1 MIKLKKLWFF
11 FTAVVLIVALAIF
24 FSFHKYNKA
33 ADTSAVREKKDYG
46 HQGKDSIAMKGDIEK
61 NLKKTVH
68 VLAGEIGSRG
78 HFQLAEL
85 SRAADY
91 ISSELQSYGYIVLE
105 QPYDYQ
111 GRNYKN
117 IYVEKKGTAAPDTI
131 LVVGAHYDTVTG
143 TPGADDNASAVAGM
157 LELARLLAH
166 TPLDKTIQFV
176 AFTLEEPPLFRSKS
190 MGSYVYAKSLKEKD
204 SNVEGMICLEMIGYF
219 TDEPDSQFFP
229 LPFMRWMFPNRG
241 NFITLV
247 SDLQSKKF
255 LNRVKGGFQKA
266 TDLPLETLSTV
277 SFVPGVDFSD
287 HRSFWKFGYDA
298 IMVTDTAFY
307 RNPQYHGPGDVPEIL
322 DYNRMADVVL
332 GLKAAVEELA
342 KE

>member
-1 MIKLKKLWFF
+1 MIKSKRLWYFFVAMVLAGTLAILFF
-11 FTAVVLIVALAIF
+11 FY
-24 FSFHKYNKA
+24 KDNKSPGVSSV
-33 ADTSAVREKKDYG
+33 TGKKDYNNN
-46 HQGKDSIAMKGDIEK
+46 GKGRLVMKGDIEK

-78 HFQLAEL
+78 HFQLAQL
-85 SRAADY
+85 SKAADY
-91 ISSELQSYGYIVLE
+91 ISSELQSYGYTVLE

-131 LVVGAHYDTVTG
+131 LVAGAHYDTVTG

-157 LELARLLAH
+157 LELARLLAD
-166 TPLDKTIQFV
+166 TPLDKTIQFA

-190 MGSYVYAKSLKEKD
+190 MGSYVYAKSLKEKG

-219 TDEPDSQFFP
+219 TDTPDSQFFP
-229 LPFMRWMFPNRG
+229 LPFMRWMFPDRG

-247 SDLQSKKF
+247 SNLQSRGF
-255 LNRVKGGFQKA
+255 LNRVKGGFQKG
-266 TDLPLETLSTV
+266 TDLPIETLATV

-307 RNPQYHGPGDVPEIL
+307 RNPQYHGPGDMPEIL
-322 DYNRMADVVL
+322 DYSRMADVVL
-332 GLKAAVEELA
+332 GLKAAIEELGR
-342 KE
+342 E